1 MEDKVRLSRYL
12 QWTAVSCM
20 PHMRARKPAPEAY
33 AAAAAAVGMAGA
45 DLELILIDD
54 RKQNVQAAQACGW
67 DGILF
72 TSADALVTELRG
84 RGIAGV

>member
-1 MEDKVRLSRYL
+1 
-12 QWTAVSCM
+12 M

-84 RGIAGV
+84 RGIAGM